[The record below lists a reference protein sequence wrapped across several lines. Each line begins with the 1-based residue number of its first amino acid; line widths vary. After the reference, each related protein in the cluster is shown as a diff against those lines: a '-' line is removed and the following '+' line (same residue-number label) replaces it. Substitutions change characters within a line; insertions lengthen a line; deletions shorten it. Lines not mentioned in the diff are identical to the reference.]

1 MSYNLGDYQVP
12 MIEAQKP
19 QYVQIADLLR
29 SRIEDGTYPAGSQ
42 MPSEP
47 ELSTELGVSR
57 VTVNRAITMLRSTG
71 DVKVKRG
78 AGTFVRRV
86 PKINR
91 DAVARYAARGR
102 GTGAG
107 QVEVQELKRESRTEY
122 REIGKAKAPAA
133 VAEILGLKPNGDVL
147 VRRRV
152 LFADDEPTQIA
163 DSYYPW
169 AIVKDSK
176 ELLGAEVGSG
186 GSYGR
191 LEELGHVPVRFT
203 EDVTVRMPSDQEQR
217 SLDLEA
223 SQPVFEIWHVA
234 YTATGRPVEV
244 CIHVMP
250 GYLWNLR
257 YGWEDRLAVQ
267 PDEVS

>member
-1 MSYNLGDYQVP
+1 

-29 SRIEDGTYPAGSQ
+29 SRIADGTYPAGSQ

-71 DVKVKRG
+71 DVKVRRG
-78 AGTFVRRV
+78 AGTFVRKV

-107 QVEVQELKRESRTEY
+107 QVEVQSLKRESRTEY
-122 REIGKAKAPAA
+122 REIGKTKASSA
-133 VAEILGLKPNGDVL
+133 VAQVLGLKSNADVL

-152 LFADDEPTQIA
+152 LFADGEPTQIA

-169 AIVKDSK
+169 SIAKDSK
-176 ELLGAEVGSG
+176 ELLRAEVGTG

-191 LEELGHVPVRFT
+191 LEELGHGPVRFT
-203 EDVTVRMPSDQEQR
+203 EDVTVRMPSDKEQR
-217 SLDLEA
+217 ALDLEA

-234 YTATGRPVEV
+234 YTAADLPVEV
-244 CIHVMP
+244 CVHVMP

-257 YGWEDRLAVQ
+257 YAWEDRPSVQ
-267 PDEVS
+267 PEDVS

>member
-1 MSYNLGDYQVP
+1 MSYNPGDDQVA

-19 QYVQIADLLR
+19 QYLQIADLLR
-29 SRIEDGTYPAGSQ
+29 SRIEDGTYPAGTQ

-47 ELSTELGVSR
+47 ELSAELGVSR
-57 VTVNRAITMLRSTG
+57 VTVNRAITVLRSTG
-71 DVKVKRG
+71 DVKVRRG
-78 AGTFVRRV
+78 AGTFVRRA

-107 QVEVQELKRESRTEY
+107 QVEVHALNRESRTDY
-122 REIGKAKAPAA
+122 REIGKTNASADVARVLNIGKAA
-133 VAEILGLKPNGDVL
+133 DVL

-169 AIVKDSK
+169 SVAKNSK
-176 ELLGAEVGSG
+176 ELLRAEVGAG

-191 LEELGHVPVRFT
+191 LDELGYGPVRFT
-203 EDVTVRMPSDQEQR
+203 EDITVRMPTDSEQR
-217 SLDLEA
+217 TLDLEA

-234 YTATGRPVEV
+234 YAENDLPVEV
-244 CIHVMP
+244 CVHVMP
-250 GYLWNLR
+250 GYLWNLH
-257 YGWEDRLAVQ
+257 YAWEDRHAAQ
-267 PDEVS
+267 AKDD

>member
-1 MSYNLGDYQVP
+1 

-29 SRIEDGTYPAGSQ
+29 SRIEDGTYPAGAQ

-57 VTVNRAITMLRSTG
+57 VTINRAITVLRSTG

-78 AGTFVRRV
+78 AGTYVRRV
-86 PKINR
+86 AKINR
-91 DAVARYAARGR
+91 DAVSRYAARGR

-107 QVEVQELKRESRTEY
+107 QVEVRALNRESRTEY
-122 REIGKAKAPAA
+122 KEIGKAKAPAE
-133 VAEILGLKPNGDVL
+133 VAEVLDLGKTSDVL
-147 VRRRV
+147 VRRRI

-169 AIVKDSK
+169 SVVKNSK
-176 ELLGAEVGSG
+176 DLMKPDAGTG

-191 LEELGHVPVRFT
+191 LAELGYGPVRFT
-203 EDVTVRMPSDQEQR
+203 EDVTVRMPSDSEQR

-234 YTATGRPVEV
+234 YTAEDVAVEV
-244 CIHVMP
+244 CVHVMP

-257 YGWEDRLAVQ
+257 YAWEDKPSVQ
-267 PDEVS
+267 PEDLP